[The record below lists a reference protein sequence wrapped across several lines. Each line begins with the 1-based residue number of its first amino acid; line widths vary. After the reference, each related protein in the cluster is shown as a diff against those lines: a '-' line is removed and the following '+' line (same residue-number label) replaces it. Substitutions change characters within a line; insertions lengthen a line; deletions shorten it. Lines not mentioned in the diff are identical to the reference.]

1 TASRLGVSVQAID
14 DTLYDAFGQRQVATQ
29 FTQVSQNHIVLE
41 VDPRYSLSTDAL
53 NHLFVRSST
62 LNQLVPLS
70 LLASVKTT
78 VSPVTINH
86 Q

>member
-1 TASRLGVSVQAID
+1 
-14 DTLYDAFGQRQVATQ
+14 

-86 Q
+86 QGSMPATTLSFNLKPNIALGDAVTAI